1 MSQGLNP
8 ILPVGAQQ
16 ISGVAGAAGATGA
29 TGASFKDVLI
39 KSISEVNDMQLDA
52 EKAVSDLALGKTEN
66 VTEVMAAV
74 EKADLA
80 FKNLMAIRNKIIEAY
95 KEIQQLR
102 I

>member
-1 MSQGLNP
+1 MAQGINP
-8 ILPVGAQQ
+8 ISPAGIAETRGVQAEAKAGGAD
-16 ISGVAGAAGATGA
+16 
-29 TGASFKDVLI
+29 FKNMLL
-39 KSISEVNDMQLDA
+39 KSLSEVNDMQVDA
-52 EKAVSDLALGKTEN
+52 ENAVTSLATGKTEN

-80 FKNLMAIRNKIIEAY
+80 FKNLMAIRNKIVDAY